1 MYARHGS
8 DAVPG
13 EHKRPGA
20 FKSQSN
26 LRGNRSKCCW
36 ISEDLPLLTQM
47 PISCHFSLHLPH
59 TLSIFPFSS
68 WLLSPKTNTSRWRI
82 IQECFEKQ
90 IYSVLQS
97 FSLQMCMCKPF
108 FRLSLAL
115 AHSLILSRVRRMH
128 LDLIDE
134 VSGSDE
140 LDGWTFWV
148 LSLRRKAKQNDNSW
162 LKNRARWAAP
172 QTFCLRLQSFSLR
185 FKRKIMSRDDS
196 FFNSLP

>member
-13 EHKRPGA
+13 EHERPGA

-36 ISEDLPLLTQM
+36 ITEDLPLLTQM

-59 TLSIFPFSS
+59 TLSISPFSS
-68 WLLSPKTNTSRWRI
+68 WLLSRKTNTSRGRI
-82 IQECFEKQ
+82 IQERFEKQ
-90 IYSVLQS
+90 IYSAPQS
-97 FSLQMCMCKPF
+97 FSPPMCMHKPF
-108 FRLSLAL
+108 FRLFLAL
-115 AHSLILSRVRRMH
+115 VHSLILSRERRMH

-140 LDGWTFWV
+140 PDGWTVWV

-162 LKNRARWAAP
+162 LKNRAG
-172 QTFCLRLQSFSLR
+172 
-185 FKRKIMSRDDS
+185 
-196 FFNSLP
+196 LPPKPSASDYSPFLFGLKEK